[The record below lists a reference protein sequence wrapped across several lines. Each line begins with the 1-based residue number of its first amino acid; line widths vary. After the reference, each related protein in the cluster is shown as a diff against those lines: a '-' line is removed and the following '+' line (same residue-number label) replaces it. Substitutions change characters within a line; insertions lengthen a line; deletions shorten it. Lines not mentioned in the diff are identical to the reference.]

1 MRKQINTCRLVDGEK
16 RVNFWVK
23 NRLHD
28 AKSCNRVYKNYITR
42 EFYLHHEENS
52 ATSRCIFEAVYQT
65 PIDGIP
71 SHSQH
76 PTMK

>member
-1 MRKQINTCRLVDGEK
+1 MHKQINTCRLVDGEK
-16 RVNFWVK
+16 RVNFGVK
-23 NRLHD
+23 NILYS
-28 AKSCNRVYKNYITR
+28 AESYSRVNKNYITR

-65 PIDGIP
+65 PIDGIS